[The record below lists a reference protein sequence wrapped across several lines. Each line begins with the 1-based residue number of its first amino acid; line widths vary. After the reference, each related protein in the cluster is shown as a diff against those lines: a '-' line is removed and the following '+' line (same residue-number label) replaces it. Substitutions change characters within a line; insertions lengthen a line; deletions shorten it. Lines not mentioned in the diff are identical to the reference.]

1 MIYEKQVNG
10 ATHLRNRISPM
21 FWAAVFLLGGF
32 QFWISRQAMNTDGI
46 SYLDI
51 ADAIAHGHWAAAVNA
66 YWSPLYPSLLALA
79 RMLLRPSPYNEFAVV
94 HFVNFLIFIAAA
106 FAFEIFLNSFVNY
119 VRQIAGV
126 ETEARAGVLPEWLLK
141 ALGYSLFLWTSLVL
155 IGLGTVA
162 PDMTASVFVFL
173 AAAIILRIKNGQRNT
188 AEFVLLGLL
197 LGLSYLAKAAM
208 MPLSFV
214 ILVLAVMAA
223 CQRSDPSKPRNN
235 GSILSNLRWALP
247 RAALALAV
255 LLVVAAPLILA
266 LSKSKGRLTM
276 GDSARLNWAW
286 YINHVPRY
294 HWQGVPAVGVP
305 THPTRKLLTNP
316 GVYEFDSD
324 APATYDIWYDP
335 SYWNDGVRPR
345 LDVKSQIGQLINN
358 ARFYLYFI
366 FVQQAGIVF
375 PCILLLAIGWGR
387 PLWKRLGQ
395 FREELLLGLAALVM
409 YAPVYVE
416 MRYFAPFLVILW
428 LGLFAAVRF
437 PGFTR
442 QGRIAYVAASV
453 ALVFIIASLFA
464 SITDAKG
471 PATLRDAIRPRGF
484 FLQYQV
490 AEDLHN
496 MGVEPGEKVA
506 WIRPAKPMRQRYDWA
521 RLAKLKIVA
530 EIPATSEKD
539 FWTAAPATQE
549 QVLQALDSTGARAL
563 VVTQLPVSD
572 SKLDWKPIG
581 DTGFSL
587 VFLSPAKVTKN
598 SNFGHDSPR

>member
-1 MIYEKQVNG
+1 VSHITQ
-10 ATHLRNRISPM
+10 LRNRFSPV
-21 FWAAVFLLGGF
+21 FWTAVLLLGGF

-51 ADAIAHGHWAAAVNA
+51 ADAMAHGQWAAAVNA
-66 YWSPLYPSLLALA
+66 YWSPLYPSLLALG
-79 RMLLRPSPYNEFAVV
+79 RMVFRPSPYSEFAMV

-106 FAFEIFLNSFVNY
+106 FAFEVFLNNLLNY
-119 VRQIAGV
+119 IRQIATA
-126 ETEARAGVLPEWLLK
+126 ETDASAGALPEWLLR
-141 ALGYSLFLWTSLVL
+141 ALGYSLFLWSSLVL

-162 PDMTASVFVFL
+162 PDMAASVFVFL
-173 AAAIILRIKNGQRNT
+173 AAAIVVRIKSGQRNT
-188 AEFVLLGLL
+188 AEFILLGLF

-208 MPLSFV
+208 MPLGFV
-214 ILVLAVMAA
+214 ILALAVMAA
-223 CQRSDPSKPRNN
+223 CQRTDSSKS
-235 GSILSNLRWALP
+235 GEQASILSSLRWAVP
-247 RAALALAV
+247 KAALALAV
-255 LLVVAAPLILA
+255 LLVVAAPLIFA

-305 THPTRKLLTNP
+305 THPTRKLLANP
-316 GVYEFDSD
+316 GVFEFDSD

-345 LDVKSQIGQLINN
+345 FDFKSQIGQLINN
-358 ARFYLYFI
+358 FRFYLRFI

-375 PCILLLAIGWGR
+375 PAILLLAIGWGR

-437 PGFTR
+437 QDFER
-442 QGRIAYVAASV
+442 QRRIAFAAASI
-453 ALVFIIASLFA
+453 AFVFVVGSLFA

-471 PATLRDAIRPRGF
+471 PAALRDAIRPRGF

-490 AEDLHN
+490 AEDLHS

-506 WIRPAKPMRQRYDWA
+506 WIRPTKPMRQRYDWA
-521 RLAKLKIVA
+521 RLAKLKIIA
-530 EIPATSEKD
+530 EIPGGSED
-539 FWTAAPATQE
+539 AFWNASPDAQE
-549 QVLQALDSTGARAL
+549 QVIETLDSTGAKAL
-563 VVTQLPVSD
+563 VVTQPPVPG

-581 DTGFSL
+581 STGFSL
-587 VFLSPAKVTKN
+587 VFLTPSRVTKN
-598 SNFGHDSPR
+598 SNFVHDSAR